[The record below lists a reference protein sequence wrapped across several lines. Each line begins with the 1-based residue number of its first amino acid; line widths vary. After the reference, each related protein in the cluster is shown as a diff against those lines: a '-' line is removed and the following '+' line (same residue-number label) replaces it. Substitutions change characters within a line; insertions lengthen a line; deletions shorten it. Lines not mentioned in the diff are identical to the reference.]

1 MQHATV
7 FTKFCSETTL
17 KGHRIV
23 LLCLVIIYNLTKGN
37 YKYYLK
43 ISKINLYSIVVMP
56 STVRIMHLSMFSP
69 RGGGPG
75 IPGGFDIVCLP
86 EGGKK

>member
-23 LLCLVIIYNLTKGN
+23 LLCLVSIGN
-37 YKYYLK
+37 RMGP
-43 ISKINLYSIVVMP
+43 SKIKVYSNFTRVFKV
-56 STVRIMHLSMFSP
+56 SQRA
-69 RGGGPG
+69 
-75 IPGGFDIVCLP
+75 
-86 EGGKK
+86 

>member
-23 LLCLVIIYNLTKGN
+23 LLCLVSSLIDRNAMLLLCNIIVNEG
-37 YKYYLK
+37 
-43 ISKINLYSIVVMP
+43 IA
-56 STVRIMHLSMFSP
+56 
-69 RGGGPG
+69 RG
-75 IPGGFDIVCLP
+75 VLP
-86 EGGKK
+86 VLNAV